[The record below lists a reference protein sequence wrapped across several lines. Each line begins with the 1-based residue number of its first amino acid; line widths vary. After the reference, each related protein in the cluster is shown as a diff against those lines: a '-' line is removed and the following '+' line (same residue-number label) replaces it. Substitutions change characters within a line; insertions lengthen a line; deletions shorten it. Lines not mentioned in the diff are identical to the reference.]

1 MRQLSGG
8 GDDSGEA
15 HRRLSKER
23 EDALMEDALRTVVPR
38 LISSVTRVTRDYH
51 LAQDI
56 TQETCIAILQAFR
69 RGTEFD
75 KPVIVFATVVARNK
89 LRDHWRKASSGERL
103 YDEPPEHARKFGPEP
118 TIALEYLELLE
129 SVKTAIV
136 DERQAA
142 VWELTHVWGLKGIEI
157 AELLEISS
165 ATVSRELAA
174 AEAKAR
180 AGLRRDDDEPAP
192 A

>member
-15 HRRLSKER
+15 HRRLSKAR
-23 EDALMEDALRTVVPR
+23 EAALMEDALRVIEPR

-56 TQETCIAILQAFR
+56 TQETCIAVLQEFR
-69 RGTEFD
+69 RGTKFE
-75 KPVIVFATVVARNK
+75 KPIIVFATVVARNK
-89 LRDHWRKASSGERL
+89 LRDHWRKASSSERL
-103 YDEPPEHARKFGPEP
+103 YDEPPEHARQLASAPAAG
-118 TIALEYLELLE
+118 LEYLELLE
-129 SVKTAIV
+129 SVKTAISH
-136 DERQAA
+136 ERQAA
-142 VWELTHVWGLKGIEI
+142 VWELTHVWGLKGVEI
-157 AELLEISS
+157 AELLEVSS

-174 AEAKAR
+174 AETKAKR
-180 AGLRRDDDEPAP
+180 CRDDEEPAP